1 MSGFWN
7 NKSFNTS
14 YAPNT
19 DLLAQMSALMNTSSP
34 AAVGQAIG
42 KTLTGLQQNISNA
55 NSAEYARQL
64 ETMSPL
70 EVLQMEAKGLH
81 PKTAKLGNGFIYNPE
96 DTAIQTAYNALKT
109 NTQNYITNATKA
121 ALKKV
126 TDKQRMDMLNSGKI
140 TPEGLLEL
148 AGINSKTAYAN
159 PTALQTSSNE
169 LMNSIYNAANADAS
183 DYFKSLQL
191 DDPRQVRFWSGDN
204 SYFTSKG
211 YSPEQSQIMGDRLR
225 NDPVNREAF
234 SKRLIEQYN
243 ADQAK
248 NYREGKPIEAGD
260 SWIQRHG
267 YAATKLHLDT
277 FDYSKPETAAALK
290 QVQERENQV
299 AQANALNT
307 ITDAVRKQQE
317 IPLSAFTTF
326 MNTTDTDTALKFMN
340 SPEGR
345 TVLTQIKNKA
355 LGEIQNSNAWKTALD
370 PTADELLKQQAQR
383 VITSQINDFVTQ
395 LGLEAYPEIQQQIL
409 NNINAEGVRA
419 LQTYAD
425 TSLGAADAALRKL
438 RDNASDKK
446 RAMSAAGTKGL
457 LDEFETYLYDRA
469 GYKSALDQ
477 LDKKTQAEL
486 ISRIKQNFAPVLGDM
501 NSSGNAAVAD
511 VLIRIIANHALR
523 QNIDKVGWNDQIL
536 LDYLM
541 EGNNIN
547 ALYAPQDDSSWFNE
561 NFTNRDDVITSML
574 FGRNKDKKLSLTKD
588 QEAYIKEFRQMIEQ
602 YSKIDQANELLSRF
616 IPPVR

>member
-1 MSGFWN
+1 MPGFWN
-7 NKSFNTS
+7 NKNFSTT
-14 YAPNT
+14 YVPNT
-19 DLLAQMSALMNTSSP
+19 DLLAHMYTLANSSSNAAL
-34 AAVGQAIG
+34 GQAIG

-70 EVLQMEAKGLH
+70 EVLQMEAKGVH

-96 DTAIQTAYNALKT
+96 DQAIQNAYNTLKT
-109 NTQNYITNATKA
+109 NTQAYTTNQVNSAIKNLTDA
-121 ALKKV
+121 QRIALVNNKE
-126 TDKQRMDMLNSGKI
+126 L
-140 TPEGLLEL
+140 TPEGLLKL
-148 AGINSKTAYAN
+148 AGVNAGSAYVDPAALQTAASTLRDSIYSGINS
-159 PTALQTSSNE
+159 
-169 LMNSIYNAANADAS
+169 DAS
-183 DYFKSLQL
+183 DFYKSLGL

-204 SYFTSKG
+204 SYFTDKG
-211 YSPEQSQIMGDRLR
+211 YSPENSGIFGDKLR
-225 NDPVNREAF
+225 NDPQNRAAF
-234 SKRLIEQYN
+234 TTRLQEQYN

-260 SWIQRHG
+260 LWLQRNG
-267 YAATKLHLDT
+267 YGATKLHLDT

-307 ITDAVRKQQE
+307 ITNAVRNKQE

-326 MNTTDTDTALKFMN
+326 MNTTDTDTALKFLN

-345 TVLTQIKNKA
+345 NVMTQIKNKA
-355 LGEIQNSNAWKTALD
+355 LREIQSSKAWETALD
-370 PTADELLKQQAQR
+370 PTADSIAKQLAQR
-383 VITSQINDFVTQ
+383 AITDQINKYVEQ

-425 TSLGAADAALRKL
+425 TSLGAAETALLKL

-469 GYKSALDQ
+469 GYTSALDQ

-486 ISRIKQNFAPVLGDM
+486 VSRIKQNFAPLLGDM
-501 NSSGNAAVAD
+501 NSPENAAVAN
-511 VLIRIIANHALR
+511 VLTRIIANHALR

-547 ALYAPQDDSSWFNE
+547 ALYAPQDDHFGFKD
-561 NFTNRDDVITSML
+561 NFTDPDDVIISML
-574 FGRNKDKKLSLTKD
+574 FGRDKGKRLSLSKD

-602 YSKIDQANELLSRF
+602 YSKIDQANELLRSF
-616 IPPVR
+616 VPPVR